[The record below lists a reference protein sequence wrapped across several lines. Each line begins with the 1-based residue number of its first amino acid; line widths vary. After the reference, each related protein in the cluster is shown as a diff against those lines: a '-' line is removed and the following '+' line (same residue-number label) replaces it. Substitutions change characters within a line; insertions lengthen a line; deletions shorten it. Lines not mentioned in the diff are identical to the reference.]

1 MILDS
6 GTPLV
11 SSREIAL
18 TAEFPVDAQSVQRGV
33 KRVIIGYRSI
43 SIKPEARTGS
53 SSSTWRLEISAG
65 SFS

>member
-1 MILDS
+1 MGEQEAVDNSITKLIQIMRSKTPKRLTAIRLRKMILDS

-18 TAEFPVDAQSVQRGV
+18 TAEFPVNAQSV
-33 KRVIIGYRSI
+33 
-43 SIKPEARTGS
+43 T
-53 SSSTWRLEISAG
+53 

>member
-33 KRVIIGYRSI
+33 KRVIIG
-43 SIKPEARTGS
+43 P
-53 SSSTWRLEISAG
+53 
-65 SFS
+65 